1 MGSVCFS
8 NSLNCLLTPVV
19 EKKLSPFEVFY
30 RRKLDYKFLKVFGCA
45 CFSYLQRYSKHKL
58 AFKTSKCLFLG
69 YSPFHKGYRCLHPVG
84 HIYVAKSVIF
94 YENSFPYKSLFISN
108 NSLPASFSTKNS
120 GAPAFVLP
128 PLSSKTVMVHSSKCS
143 SVISNPPSA
152 LFPNQQI
159 NQTLP
164 GQHLNN
170 SSASSSSCQHFNCS
184 SPSFSKQNS
193 DVPLVQ
199 VPFISSSPTESSPS
213 SVSSVST
220 HSKQKQPVV
229 PFLLPFTHPMQTRSK
244 SGIFKPKLLTVTAC
258 PEPANVSLAL
268 TDPNWKKA
276 INDEYQ
282 ALIRNHTWDLVPNSN
297 ATLVVQC
304 KWVFRTKLKVDGS
317 LDKYK
322 ARLVAKG
329 FQQTPGVDFSK
340 TFSPVQCFFKW

>member
-1 MGSVCFS
+1 MLVFRIS
-8 NSLNCLLTPVV
+8 NLITNISWPL
-19 EKKLSPFEVFY
+19 
-30 RRKLDYKFLKVFGCA
+30 R
-45 CFSYLQRYSKHKL
+45 
-58 AFKTSKCLFLG
+58 
-69 YSPFHKGYRCLHPVG
+69 HPAG
-84 HIYVAKSVIF
+84 RIYVAKSVVF
-94 YENSFPYKSLFISN
+94 YENPFPYKCLFISN

-120 GAPAFVLP
+120 GAPAFVFP

-143 SVISNPPSA
+143 SVTSKPPSA

-199 VPFISSSPTESSPS
+199 VPFISSSSPTEPSPS

-220 HSKQKQPVV
+220 HSKKKQPVV
-229 PFLLPFTHPMQTRSK
+229 PSLLPSTHPMQTRSK
-244 SGIFKPKLLTVTAC
+244 AGIFKPKLLTVTGC
-258 PEPANVSLAL
+258 PEPANISLAL

-276 INDEYQ
+276 MNDEYQ
-282 ALIRNHTWDLVPNSN
+282 ALIRNHTN

-340 TFSPVQCFFKW
+340 TFSPVIKASTIHIVFTLAM